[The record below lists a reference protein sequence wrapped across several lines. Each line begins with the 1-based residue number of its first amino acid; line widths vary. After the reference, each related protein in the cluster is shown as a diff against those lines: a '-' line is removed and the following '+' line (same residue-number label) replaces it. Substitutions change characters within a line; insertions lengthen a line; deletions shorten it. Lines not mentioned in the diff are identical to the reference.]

1 MSQPP
6 LHTSPGLHAV
16 LTRLPSWPERW
27 GTLLVA
33 GLLGAL
39 LAGAGLVRYAD
50 VVTVPFAGLAS
61 QAAPGEV
68 AVWASLPPAAVPTVR
83 PGQSLQLV
91 LAGNPPGLASP
102 VTGQV
107 VALAPRAAAGRY
119 RLFIRLG
126 QVPPSVL
133 SQQSGNLLFT
143 MPAASLLSR
152 MWKPSAPASDSRH

>member
-16 LTRLPSWPERW
+16 LTRQPAWAERW

-33 GLLGAL
+33 SLLGAL

-50 VVTVPFAGLAS
+50 VVAVPFTGLAG

-68 AVWASLPPAAVPTVR
+68 AVWASLPAAVVPAVR
-83 PGQSLQLV
+83 PGQPVQLA
-91 LAGNPPGLASP
+91 LAGRLASP
-102 VTGQV
+102 ITGQV
-107 VALAPRAAAGRY
+107 VALAPGAAAGRY
-119 RLFIRLG
+119 RLLIRLG
-126 QVPPSVL
+126 KVPPSVL
-133 SQQSGNLLFT
+133 SQKSGNLRFT

-152 MWKPSAPASDSRH
+152 MWKPSAPASNSRH

>member
-16 LTRLPSWPERW
+16 LTRPPSWPERW

-50 VVTVPFAGLAS
+50 VVTVAFTGLAS

-68 AVWASLPPAAVPTVR
+68 AVWASLPLAIVSTVR
-83 PGQSLQLV
+83 PGQPV
-91 LAGNPPGLASP
+91 RVALAGRLASP
-102 VTGQV
+102 MTGQV
-107 VALAPRAAAGRY
+107 VALAPGAAAGRY
-119 RLFIRLG
+119 RLLIRLG
-126 QVPPSVL
+126 KVPPSVL
-133 SQQSGNLLFT
+133 SQQSGNLRFS

>member
-16 LTRLPSWPERW
+16 LTRPPSWPERW

-33 GLLGAL
+33 SLLGAL

-50 VVTVPFAGLAS
+50 VVRAPFTGLAS

-68 AVWASLPPAAVPTVR
+68 AVWASLPAAVALAVR
-83 PGQSLQLV
+83 PGQPVQLT
-91 LAGNPPGLASP
+91 LAGSSP

-107 VALAPRAAAGRY
+107 LTLAPGAANGRY
-119 RLFIRLG
+119 RLLIRLG
-126 QVPPSVL
+126 KVSPSPAL
-133 SQQSGNLLFT
+133 NQSAGTLRLT
-143 MPAASLLSR
+143 TPAASLLDR
-152 MWKPSAPASDSRH
+152 MWKPSTLVSTSSH